1 VDWALLFLVGL
12 VYDVLYV
19 LWNHSVASD
28 RIHRASVLSVAIAA
42 IGMFGITKVVESHV
56 MAVPQLCG
64 VLAGTYLGMWLKRRL
79 S

>member
-1 VDWALLFLVGL
+1 MDWVLLFAVGL

-19 LWNHSVASD
+19 LWNHSIVRD
-28 RIHRASVLSVAIAA
+28 RIHLASILSVAITA
-42 IGMFGITKVVESHV
+42 IGIFGITKVVETHI

-64 VLAGTYLGMWLKRRL
+64 VLIGTYVGMWMKRRL